1 MDFYSLK
8 FENGKLSILDQTL
21 LPGEERYIEL
31 DNIKDVYD
39 AIKTLK
45 LRGAPAIGIGAA
57 YGAVIA
63 AMNAP
68 KESKEAFFQHFNNGC
83 DYIASSRPTAVN
95 LFWAIRRMKQKA
107 ESMKDMDI
115 EHIIEGLEAEARLI
129 EKEDEEIN
137 YKIGENLLGLLK
149 DGDTVLTHCNA
160 GALATSKY
168 GTALS
173 VFYLAK
179 QRGMNLKV
187 YADETRPL
195 GQGARLT
202 SWELYKSG
210 IDVTLICDNMAAVVM
225 SQGKIDA
232 VIVGCDRIAANGDTA
247 NKIGTLGLSVLAK
260 HFGIPMYIAA
270 PTPSIDMDC
279 KSGKDIPI
287 EERDASEVRTI
298 KGIQVAPEHVKVFN
312 PAFDVTPADNIT
324 AIVTE
329 KGVVYPPFEI
339 NLKKLFKG
347 EPNEI
352 QEGKK
357 ADN

>member
-1 MDFYSLK
+1 MDFYTLK
-8 FENGKLSILDQTL
+8 FEHGKLSILDQTL
-21 LPGEERYIEL
+21 LPCEEKYIEL
-31 DNIKDVYD
+31 DNIQDVYD

-45 LRGAPAIGIGAA
+45 LRGAPAIGVGAA

-68 KESKEAFFQHFNNGC
+68 RESKDAFFKYFTNGC
-83 DYIASSRPTAVN
+83 DFIASSRPTDVN
-95 LFWAIRRMKQKA
+95 LFWAIKRMKQKA
-107 ESMKDMDI
+107 DSMKDMDI
-115 EHIIEGLEAEARLI
+115 EQIIKGLEAEARLI

-137 YKIGENLLGLLK
+137 RKIGENMLRLLK

-173 VFYLAK
+173 VFYIAR
-179 QRGMNLKV
+179 QRGMDLKV

-195 GQGARLT
+195 GQGSRLT
-202 SWELYKSG
+202 SWELYRSG
-210 IDVTLICDNMAAVVM
+210 IDVTLICDNMAATVM
-225 SQGKIDA
+225 SQGKINA

-247 NKIGTLGLSVLAK
+247 NKIGTLGVSILAK
-260 HFGIPMYIAA
+260 HFGIPVYIAA

-279 KSGKDIPI
+279 KCGKDIPI
-287 EERDASEVRTI
+287 EERDSSEIRTI
-298 KGIQVAPEHVKVFN
+298 KGIQVAPEQVKVFN
-312 PAFDVTPADNIT
+312 PAFDVTPAENIT

-339 NLKKLFKG
+339 NLRKLF
-347 EPNEI
+347 E
-352 QEGKK
+352 
-357 ADN
+357 